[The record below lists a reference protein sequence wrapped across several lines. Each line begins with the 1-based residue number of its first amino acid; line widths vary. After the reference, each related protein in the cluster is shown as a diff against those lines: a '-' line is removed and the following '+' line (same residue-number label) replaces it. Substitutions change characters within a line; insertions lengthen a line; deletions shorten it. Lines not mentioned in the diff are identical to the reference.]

1 LSNSG
6 RARLYYQE
14 ISVRIPL
21 QTDHT
26 IKCIRVM
33 RERVMRKFEQ
43 IIQYVNGELTT
54 GQVDELWAGI
64 LESPE
69 LLRILEM
76 VAFSRELTEQR

>member
-1 LSNSG
+1 
-6 RARLYYQE
+6 
-14 ISVRIPL
+14 
-21 QTDHT
+21 
-26 IKCIRVM
+26 M